1 AIRRAEHAARP
12 DCRVRARGSAGRAGS
27 APRGGSGCT
36 TLGQLLINAHNEHY
50 WGPEKPDG
58 GAPAG
63 SSYYARDENKVSRP
77 FVNPHAANKVACL
90 ALGRTGLPRL
100 DRSEVGSDRR
110 RPDKEGFGLAMSK
123 RRRDRRSAGLARL
136 A

>member
-1 AIRRAEHAARP
+1 MLIMSIIG
-12 DCRVRARGSAGRAGS
+12 VR
-27 APRGGSGCT
+27 
-36 TLGQLLINAHNEHY
+36 
-50 WGPEKPDG
+50 EKPDG

-90 ALGRTGLPRL
+90 ALGRTGLRRL

-110 RPDKEGFGLAMSK
+110 RPDKGRPDKEGFGLAMSK

-136 A
+136 ALLAAAEPAA